1 MPLSIAERKHLMPH
15 GAQREIAADLGIDA
29 SYVSRVLSDDIRPK
43 TEAGRQQLQRVQ
55 SAVAEKLALPFEDVF
70 PPKHDAATV
79 AA

>member
-43 TEAGRQQLQRVQ
+43 TENGRQQLMRVQ
-55 SAVAEKLALPFEDVF
+55 SAIAVKLALPLDDVF